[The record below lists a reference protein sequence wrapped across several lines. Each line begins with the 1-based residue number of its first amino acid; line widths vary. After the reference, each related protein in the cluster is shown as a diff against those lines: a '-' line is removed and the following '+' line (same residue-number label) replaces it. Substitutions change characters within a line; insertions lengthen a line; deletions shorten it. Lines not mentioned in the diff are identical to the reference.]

1 MKEVKDFI
9 HYNFKNNKSLLVLTL
24 ISLLFFLY
32 GLSNMFLEEITV
44 YLKYLFYYFLPLLL
58 FIILLILSFK
68 KIISQKFTKIITI
81 LGYLTLWFYM
91 LFIIL
96 MHVLHLSLEG
106 TTDIRNYKI
115 LFKGASSEL
124 KEYLPSTL
132 PEEKE
137 NVMFYYSPAF
147 LQKGET
153 FSLYFKSNSEFI
165 KDQEE
170 KLEEISTVKYQ
181 DIDID
186 LTHTPYDRL
195 DKEFTIYLINSHC
208 SDEEYCN
215 HGNYFVIAI
224 NKEQKEILYVI
235 ENW

>member
-1 MKEVKDFI
+1 MIEVKDFI

-91 LFIIL
+91 LFIML
-96 MHVLHLSLEG
+96 MYVLHLSLEG

-115 LFKGASSEL
+115 LFKDASSEL
-124 KEYLPSTL
+124 KEYLPILNSVENEFSVMTICEIDNL
-132 PEEKE
+132 ILHFMEKMRF
-137 NVMFYYSPAF
+137 NANMLVSIDSF
-147 LQKGET
+147 LLK
-153 FSLYFKSNSEFI
+153 I
-165 KDQEE
+165 
-170 KLEEISTVKYQ
+170 LEVKY
-181 DIDID
+181 IC
-186 LTHTPYDRL
+186 
-195 DKEFTIYLINSHC
+195 K
-208 SDEEYCN
+208 
-215 HGNYFVIAI
+215 
-224 NKEQKEILYVI
+224 
-235 ENW
+235 